1 MCHMYVFVPF
11 WTWLTVLIC
20 YLHLPSYAVHIIHE
34 IYFLYTTTMVSQWI
48 IMQYCRNYFCILK
61 ATENLCK
68 DKNGVTA
75 CDKKNLPWFVV
86 WYDFYP
92 TWCLFSIT
100 LPRLGDRRH
109 QTSWIKTHIQPQ
121 TMEDILNLL
130 ICYFIDLLS
139 NWFVIL
145 LICYFRCATVQ

>member
-1 MCHMYVFVPF
+1 MYVFVPF
-11 WTWLTVLIC
+11 LTGWLYWFVIC
-20 YLHLPSYAVHIIHE
+20 LPSYAVHIIHG
-34 IYFLYTTTMVSQWI
+34 IYFLYTTAMVSQWI
-48 IMQYCRNYFCILK
+48 IMQYCRNEDINFCILK

-68 DKNGVTA
+68 DKNGVTT

-86 WYDFYP
+86 WYDFYT

-100 LPRLGDRRH
+100 LPRLGDRRY

-130 ICYFIDLLS
+130 ICYLIDLLS